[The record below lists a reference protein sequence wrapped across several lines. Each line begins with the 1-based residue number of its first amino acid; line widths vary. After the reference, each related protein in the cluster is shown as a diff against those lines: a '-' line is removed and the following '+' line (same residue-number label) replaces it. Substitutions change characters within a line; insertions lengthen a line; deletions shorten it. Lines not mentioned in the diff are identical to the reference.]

1 MSKML
6 LIQALLCKL
15 YRNSVSHQK
24 IKINKQLS
32 KRLQEMMQE
41 QIQIHKIKLISVILI
56 NTKDVTTKQNH
67 VLMLIRTSHEIAID
81 NL

>member
-1 MSKML
+1 
-6 LIQALLCKL
+6 
-15 YRNSVSHQK
+15 
-24 IKINKQLS
+24 
-32 KRLQEMMQE
+32 MMQE
-41 QIQIHKIKLISVILI
+41 RIQIHKIKLISVILI